1 MKVSWHYNM
10 PAESQSYYLK
20 MNKNFI
26 RMVNIIH
33 QAQPDLIDKIWGFIK
48 EIKTSWS
55 LEVGIYDATSLHYI
69 TTDNMVR
76 TSQISK
82 YLDDLEKEFSL
93 TNISKEPIHDV
104 IKEETYKIG
113 SDMFF
118 YLSLYPEVKWA
129 LWMGLYKDLLKS
141 FSLKKIVTTLAGI
154 SRNSEE
160 KIISNFVLDQMF
172 EIRNMTYKKIESA
185 TVRKTEPFEEKNTQW
200 GNTGTMRREI
210 IL

>member
-10 PAESQSYYLK
+10 AAESQSYYLK

-26 RMVNIIH
+26 RMINIIH

-55 LEVGIYDATSLHYI
+55 LEVGIYDVTSLNYI
-69 TTDNMVR
+69 TSDNMVR

-82 YLDDLEKEFSL
+82 NLDDLEKEFNL
-93 TNISKEPIHDV
+93 TNISEEPIQDV
-104 IKEETYKIG
+104 IEEETYKIG

-118 YLSLYPEVKWA
+118 YLSLYPEYKWA
-129 LWMGLYKDLLKS
+129 GWMGLYKDLLKS

-172 EIRNMTYKKIESA
+172 DILNMTYKKIESV
-185 TVRKTEPFEEKNTQW
+185 TSGKTEPLHDEKYGLLNNS
-200 GNTGTMRREI
+200 GDN
-210 IL
+210 